1 MATRS
6 VVPRATNEGGIGT
19 TSKKWANVWAT
30 LVNALTLTAQST
42 GFTISGGTTSKT
54 LTVDGDATISGTNT
68 GDYTHPT
75 DDGNLHVPA
84 NSTTN
89 SGKVLT
95 AGASAGSYTW
105 ETPTVYA
112 TQADLIALSIALGG

>member
-1 MATRS
+1 MATRNI
-6 VVPRATNEGGIGT
+6 VPRATNEGGVGT
-19 TSKKWANVWAT
+19 TSKKWANIWAT

-42 GFTISGGTTSKT
+42 GFTIAGGTTSKT
-54 LTVDGDATISGTNT
+54 LTVSDDATISGTNT

-75 DDGNLHVPA
+75 GDGNLHVPA

-95 AGASAGSYTW
+95 AGASAGVYTW
-105 ETPTVYA
+105 ETPSTGA
-112 TQADLIALSIALGG
+112 TLADVIALTIALGG